1 MQGHKRRLY
10 KNDASPAQAP
20 LKAGNGH
27 IAFTNLAPQTPS
39 ELYWASRAQK
49 AEALLAAREK
59 HYEEIE
65 VIRQEESLKRHVRL
79 VSLCPSGPDLTDKQI
94 ELQTL
99 EEKLRGRERNL
110 ERILVRL
117 LLPMLKTS

>member
-10 KNDASPAQAP
+10 KNDASSAQAH

-27 IAFTNLAPQTPS
+27 VAFTNLAPQTPS
-39 ELYWASRAQK
+39 ELYWVSRAQK

-59 HYEEIE
+59 HYGEIE
-65 VIRQEESLKRHVRL
+65 GIRQEESSKRNVRL
-79 VSLCPSGPDLTDKQI
+79 VFSCSTGLDLTDKQI
-94 ELQTL
+94 ELQAL

-110 ERILVRL
+110 EKILVRF
-117 LLPMLKTS
+117 LLPMFKTS

>member
-1 MQGHKRRLY
+1 MQGHKRRLS
-10 KNDASPAQAP
+10 KNNVSTPQAP
-20 LKAGNGH
+20 LKAGNSH

-59 HYEEIE
+59 HCEEIE
-65 VIRQEESLKRHVRL
+65 RVRQEESFKCHVR
-79 VSLCPSGPDLTDKQI
+79 SAFLCPTGPDLTDRQT
-94 ELQTL
+94 ELEAL
-99 EEKLRGRERNL
+99 EEKLREKERNL

-117 LLPMLKTS
+117 SLPMLKIS